1 VRLCTRQ
8 NEEVQFDLED
18 FTRELVGDKTF
29 IWLNSYLID
38 ALEVVEQVAESM
50 LRALTQSK

>member
-1 VRLCTRQ
+1 MRLCTRQ

-18 FTRELVGDKTF
+18 FTRTCCGDKTF
-29 IWLNSYLID
+29 TWLNSYLID